1 MTLRSCQGAAVMGVP
16 EPHTEFSPQIFSDH
30 LFELWAPQGPRRRIA
45 ATTAGLAEIEILDRF
60 SEQIIDLHWQ
70 ALAAYFTFGNR
81 EQLTEFRGL
90 EFDGHRL
97 VSFPEDLDACLRW
110 AEE

>member
-1 MTLRSCQGAAVMGVP
+1 MNPTAAL
-16 EPHTEFSPQIFSDH
+16 PHKDQDFPYRVFSDH
-30 LFELWAPQGPRRRIA
+30 LLELWAPRGPRRRIA
-45 ATTAGLAEIEILDRF
+45 ATTAGLAEIEIRDRF

-70 ALAAYFTFGNR
+70 ALAAYFTLGAR
-81 EQLTEFRGL
+81 EQFTDFRSL

-97 VSFPEDLDACLRW
+97 VSSPEDLDACLRW